1 MPKED
6 LLVMTETVHGFM
18 PPVARRVWFSRG
30 AAGLVRLETKERSRK
45 ESYKDRGTNAD
56 HSMPRLGSFRLHEG
70 ASRSPCRFL
79 SPTTGNTAGE
89 VPRSCSSYAFLQVLP
104 GLDEESNKFEQTR
117 VRRGKT
123 GQMQVSV
130 SLGVASCR
138 FEWQGRLH
146 F

>member
-1 MPKED
+1 MQI
-6 LLVMTETVHGFM
+6 TVCHGSAPLGYM
-18 PPVARRVWFSRG
+18 RG
-30 AAGLVRLETKERSRK
+30 LHVPLAGSV
-45 ESYKDRGTNAD
+45 
-56 HSMPRLGSFRLHEG
+56 
-70 ASRSPCRFL
+70 L
-79 SPTTGNTAGE
+79 SPTTGYIAGE

-130 SLGVASCR
+130 FLGVASCR